1 MLVCVLFCSTQ
12 VILETDISYV
22 ASVALPIIPSAG
34 REMEAGEAFVGPD
47 LQWHTSLQLIFL
59 RLELSHMATT
69 NFKRGWG
76 MQSHRVPAQGE
87 ETDFCNQPQC
97 LP

>member
-1 MLVCVLFCSTQ
+1 MCVLVCVLFCSTQ
-12 VILETDISYV
+12 VILETDVSYV
-22 ASVALPIIPSAG
+22 ASVALPHHPISWKG
-34 REMEAGEAFVGPD
+34 NERGEAFVGPD

-76 MQSHRVPAQGE
+76 M
-87 ETDFCNQPQC
+87 
-97 LP
+97 